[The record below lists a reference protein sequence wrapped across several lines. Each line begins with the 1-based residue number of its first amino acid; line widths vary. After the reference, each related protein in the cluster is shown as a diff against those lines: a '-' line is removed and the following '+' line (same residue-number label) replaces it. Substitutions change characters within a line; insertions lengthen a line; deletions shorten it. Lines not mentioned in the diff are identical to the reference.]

1 MCRYLTIEL
10 QKLQALE
17 KRKELKE
24 NYSDKGMWKQGEKGK
39 ALNVRETYK
48 VENDRVFDEEDV
60 PLKTKQICHVS
71 STRT

>member
-1 MCRYLTIEL
+1 
-10 QKLQALE
+10 
-17 KRKELKE
+17 
-24 NYSDKGMWKQGEKGK
+24 MWKQGEKGK

-48 VENDRVFDEEDV
+48 VENDRVFDEEDI